1 MDSHTP
7 PRPAAAGA
15 PALRAPLGR
24 PPSACGPSGSSRP
37 ALRGTARAP
46 MLRAYGRGQK
56 RRGAAMG
63 PRRFLLFPC
72 SAPPWGLRAEI
83 KGMALMNLG
92 PTTPALPVRPCLAG
106 VGAAAAGRRRAPNTL
121 SGHPK
126 TVRGTPPPCTTP
138 AGAAARLK
146 CTAASGRPCPVP
158 AGAAITP
165 RGPWSARC
173 GGGAPPPH
181 KSRFGAPS
189 GGRAACRPRISN
201 APPEFRRL
209 RAAGGDPLAQSQP
222 QSPRPVRRALVLRC
236 SGRGPACAG
245 RSDKG
250 LWLP

>member
-1 MDSHTP
+1 
-7 PRPAAAGA
+7 
-15 PALRAPLGR
+15 
-24 PPSACGPSGSSRP
+24 
-37 ALRGTARAP
+37 
-46 MLRAYGRGQK
+46 MLRAIVCGK
-56 RRGAAMG
+56 NRRGPLLAG
-63 PRRFLLFPC
+63 DRR
-72 SAPPWGLRAEI
+72 APPISCCPVLGRTTRPATRDA

-146 CTAASGRPCPVP
+146 CTAAGGRPCPVP

-209 RAAGGDPLAQSQP
+209 RAAGVKPHQEACAAVAAP
-222 QSPRPVRRALVLRC
+222 CPVRPSERKRATR
-236 SGRGPACAG
+236 AG
-245 RSDKG
+245 
-250 LWLP
+250 